1 MDSISPRVVYKM
13 NVISSTCL
21 NEPRSS
27 FEMTSNFSGKPSRN
41 SKEEIIQAPTVAEWL
56 LLTQLLFLHLL
67 TLV

>member
-13 NVISSTCL
+13 NVISSIVL

-27 FEMTSNFSGKPSRN
+27 FEITSNCLSKPSRN

-56 LLTQLLFLHLL
+56 LANSAFIFASF
-67 TLV
+67 